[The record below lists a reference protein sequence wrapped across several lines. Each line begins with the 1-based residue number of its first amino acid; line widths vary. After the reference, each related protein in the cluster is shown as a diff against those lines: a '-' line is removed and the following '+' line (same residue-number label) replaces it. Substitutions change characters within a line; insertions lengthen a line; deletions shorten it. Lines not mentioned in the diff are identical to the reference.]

1 MIQRVSTGEERM
13 SQRAGRGRRRAAQA
27 QRENDPHNDPH
38 AHLDGMTVHGSCGD
52 YLGITCVAFGDYLGI
67 TCVAFGEEG
76 PGLAGASRP
85 AAPAGNGASSRPAM

>member
-52 YLGITCVAFGDYLGI
+52 YLGITCVAFG
-67 TCVAFGEEG
+67 EEG